1 MNPLDGNAIAGA
13 LASFYGTDM
22 TAAEGT
28 CRHCGLTGLIAE
40 LSVYVAGP
48 GSVARC
54 PACSTVLLVVTEIRD
69 EISVNSDGFA
79 LTAGS

>member
-28 CRHCGLTGLIAE
+28 CRNCGLPGLIAE
-40 LSVYVAGP
+40 LPVYVAGP

-54 PACSTVLLVVTEIRD
+54 PACSGVLLVVTEIR
-69 EISVNSDGFA
+69 EEVRVHADGFA
-79 LTAGS
+79 LAAGS